1 MKYILKD
8 KYSKMKEIYPEL
20 ENTINR
26 NIKDLGKE
34 NVLGE
39 YVHVKN
45 AVTEYYDNLYISEFL
60 FDVKDDE
67 DYYFVSPKNPLSFV
81 LNISVLEGA
90 EYDEFL
96 RCVRDQLADCTGFVS
111 CCINIGGH
119 DQNFNIPKEDIIK
132 AG

>member
-1 MKYILKD
+1 MKYTLKD
-8 KYSKMKEIYPEL
+8 KYSKMKEIYPEF
-20 ENTINR
+20 EKTINR
-26 NIKDLGKE
+26 KIKDLGKE
-34 NVLGE
+34 NVFSE
-39 YVHVKN
+39 YVKVKN
-45 AVTEYYDNLYISEFL
+45 GVTDYYDNLYISEFL
-60 FDVKDDE
+60 FDVEDD

-96 RCVRDQLADCTGFVS
+96 RCVRDQLDDCTGFVS